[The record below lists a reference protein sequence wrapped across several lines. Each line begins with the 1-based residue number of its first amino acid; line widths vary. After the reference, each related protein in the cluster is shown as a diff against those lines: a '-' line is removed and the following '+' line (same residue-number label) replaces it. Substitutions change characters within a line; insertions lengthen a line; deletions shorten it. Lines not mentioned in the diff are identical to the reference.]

1 MFGQTSAIP
10 TIVHDGSSKHLL
22 HATSATFC
30 VSEDWRNTSLLVPS
44 PPGFLCRLTC
54 AAPQGAKTLVRN
66 PLSAKPL
73 WTRTLQKVLVSK
85 NTLGRYQHAAWILP
99 FLMTPMT
106 ISRPFR
112 QLQATMTHVDPEDWF
127 TNQEIVIC
135 LVTLTYHDLC
145 QLLFKSL

>member
-1 MFGQTSAIP
+1 
-10 TIVHDGSSKHLL
+10 
-22 HATSATFC
+22 
-30 VSEDWRNTSLLVPS
+30 
-44 PPGFLCRLTC
+44 
-54 AAPQGAKTLVRN
+54 
-66 PLSAKPL
+66 
-73 WTRTLQKVLVSK
+73 
-85 NTLGRYQHAAWILP
+85 
-99 FLMTPMT
+99 MTPMT